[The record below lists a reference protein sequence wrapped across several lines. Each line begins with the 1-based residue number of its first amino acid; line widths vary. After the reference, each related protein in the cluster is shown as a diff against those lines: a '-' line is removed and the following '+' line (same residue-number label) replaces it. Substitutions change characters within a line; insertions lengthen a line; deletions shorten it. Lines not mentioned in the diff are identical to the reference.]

1 MADAR
6 IAAVTDVAGK
16 LTERVAAF
24 VTKERLPG
32 AAAGVVVDDELV
44 WSTGYGYADIEAR
57 RAHDA
62 RTLFRIASIT
72 KTFTAT
78 AILQLRDEGKLHLDD
93 PAVTFLPELREASS
107 PFGAI
112 ETVTIRRMLSHE
124 SGLMGDPP
132 GARWFHDIYEASPT
146 ANLAKGAEIADEDP
160 AERAAEVL
168 EPRVPAAR
176 RDRRAPG
183 RTGVP
188 GRDPGTDLGAARHDV
203 EWVPPVAA

>member
-44 WSTGYGYADIEAR
+44 WSTGYGYADVEAR

-62 RTLFRIASIT
+62 QTLFRIASIT

-78 AILQLRDEGKLHLDD
+78 GD
-93 PAVTFLPELREASS
+93 PAAPRRGEA
-107 PFGAI
+107 PP
-112 ETVTIRRMLSHE
+112 RRPGGHV
-124 SGLMGDPP
+124 PP
-132 GARWFHDIYEASPT
+132 
-146 ANLAKGAEIADEDP
+146 
-160 AERAAEVL
+160 
-168 EPRVPAAR
+168 
-176 RDRRAPG
+176 RAPRGIRARSG
-183 RTGVP
+183 RSRP
-188 GRDPGTDLGAARHDV
+188 
-203 EWVPPVAA
+203 